1 MPTDTFFNLP
11 EEKRA
16 RLMQAIRD
24 ELTRVPFSDL
34 SINRIVHTAQ
44 IPRGSYYQYF
54 SGKDDLYDFLLTGY
68 RTRMQQ
74 SAMRTLRE
82 QKGDVFLT
90 VLAGFDES
98 VQFASADSNLA
109 VMRHLFS
116 YRQPLQPRAGENPLS
131 SIAVLT
137 QNIDLIDA
145 SKLTCETREDL
156 YYMLEILFTM
166 LAFSL
171 AELFC
176 DPQKAPQLR
185 AQLEKKLALVR
196 QGFLRKPDCGK
207 EAF

>member
-1 MPTDTFFNLP
+1 MH
-11 EEKRA
+11 
-16 RLMQAIRD
+16 AIRD
-24 ELTRVPFSDL
+24 ELTRVPFSEL
-34 SINRIVHTAQ
+34 SINRIIHLAK

-68 RTRMQQ
+68 RSRMQQ
-74 SAMRTLRE
+74 SAMRTLHE
-82 QKGDVFLT
+82 QNGDVFLT

-98 VQFASADSNLA
+98 VQFASAESNLS

-116 YRQPLQPRAGENPLS
+116 YRQPLQPRQGESPLA
-131 SIAVLT
+131 SIAILT

-145 SKLTCETREDL
+145 TALACETRDDL

-166 LAFSL
+166 LAFAL

-185 AQLEKKLALVR
+185 AQLEKKLELVKR
-196 QGFLRKPDCGK
+196 GFLRAPDCGK
-207 EAF
+207 AAF